1 MMVINILFWALIG
14 AFTGFLYFKSQQWSV
29 DRITPLNRSRSLW
42 LIVGGAVLRWLF
54 FGIVLSIAI
63 SHSYLSLLS
72 LFVSFM
78 FVRFSFLLS
87 WQGWLSIKRPFI
99 RNY

>member
-1 MMVINILFWALIG
+1 
-14 AFTGFLYFKSQQWSV
+14 
-29 DRITPLNRSRSLW
+29 
-42 LIVGGAVLRWLF
+42 
-54 FGIVLSIAI
+54 
-63 SHSYLSLLS
+63 LS